1 MHKTMIFPVC
11 LGILLVGIVMLPSV
25 FAESAYTM
33 STYVHP
39 EEKYSIQYPST
50 WSVEDTIFG
59 WVSFGDVDSVNTL
72 RMTSDQTMYVEVWN
86 LGSIPFIDT
95 QSEQERF
102 DGNLAGERAE
112 CATSWVGYGYECR
125 DTEPTGEHGFITLSS
140 GEVVHS
146 MSYTAVREYPEEH
159 TVGITTTSFEFLC
172 CTNHSYIVE
181 FHIDTTN
188 PANIPNE
195 TIFQI
200 KQDMLESFTFL
211 PVAASEPD
219 PKSTQQAS
227 GGCGTGTVLVDGV
240 CQLAPQE
247 SNDGCGAGTKM
258 VNGVCQLA
266 KTGSPFNILSGSTI
280 EPLYIVIG
288 AVAVGG
294 GIVGVVFAVRRGSG
308 GTSTPKPARQDLEDY
323 EDQYLQRQGQR
334 PTRKPAET
342 RPTSSSCNS
351 CGRPLKPTAK
361 FCGGCGTPC
370 S

>member
-1 MHKTMIFPVC
+1 MHKTMILPVC

-39 EEKYSIQYPST
+39 EEKWSIQYPST

-102 DGNLAGERAE
+102 DGTIAGERIDCVTDLVAE
-112 CATSWVGYGYECR
+112 GYGCR
-125 DTEPTGEHGFITLSS
+125 DLEPGEHGFVTLSS
-140 GEVVHS
+140 GEIVHS
-146 MSYTAVREYPEEH
+146 VSYTTVREYPEEH
-159 TVGITTTSFEFLC
+159 IVGITTTTVDFLC
-172 CTNHSYIVE
+172 GTNHIYQII
-181 FHIDTTN
+181 FDIDTTN

-211 PVAASEPD
+211 PTACDKTDVKASYL
-219 PKSTQQAS
+219 
-227 GGCGTGTVLVDGV
+227 GYVIGTGLGLFVLIGIPAIIIIVV
-240 CQLAPQE
+240 VILIKRRKKTAQP
-247 SNDGCGAGTKM
+247 TK
-258 VNGVCQLA
+258 
-266 KTGSPFNILSGSTI
+266 
-280 EPLYIVIG
+280 
-288 AVAVGG
+288 
-294 GIVGVVFAVRRGSG
+294 
-308 GTSTPKPARQDLEDY
+308 QDLDDY
-323 EDQYLQRQGQR
+323 ESQYLRRQGQR
-334 PTRKPAET
+334 PSPKPAEIRQT
-342 RPTSSSCNS
+342 FALCDSCGAKFKPTS
-351 CGRPLKPTAK
+351 K
-361 FCGGCGTPC
+361 FCAKCGSPR

>member
-1 MHKTMIFPVC
+1 MCMHKTMILPVC
-11 LGILLVGIVMLPSV
+11 LGILLVGIVMIPSS

-50 WSVEDTIFG
+50 WSVEDNNETWPIGWIIFTDSEDWTIE
-59 WVSFGDVDSVNTL
+59 
-72 RMTSDQTMYVEVWN
+72 VEIN
-86 LGSIPFIDT
+86 NFGSIPFIDI

-102 DGNLAGERAE
+102 DGTIAGEKLGCTLAGD
-112 CATSWVGYGYECR
+112 SMGYVCR
-125 DTEPTGEHGFITLSS
+125 DVEPTGEHDFITLSS

-159 TVGITTTSFEFLC
+159 IVEIASTSFEFLC

-211 PVAASEPD
+211 PVASSEPD

-227 GGCGTGTVLVDGV
+227 GGCGPGTVLEGNTCVLAPEESSKGCGPGTVLVKGE
-240 CQLAPQE
+240 CQLDE
-247 SNDGCGAGTKM
+247 SSTSI
-258 VNGVCQLA
+258 
-266 KTGSPFNILSGSTI
+266 GSLLTSFP
-280 EPLYIVIG
+280 PLYIAGGAAVIG
-288 AVAVGG
+288 AAII
-294 GIVGVVFAVRRGSG
+294 GIIFAVRRGSG
-308 GTSTPKPARQDLEDY
+308 GTSTPKPARQDLDDY
-323 EDQYLQRQGQR
+323 ESQYLRKQGLK
-334 PTRKPAET
+334 PTRKPAEIRLT
-342 RPTSSSCNS
+342 PSSCKS
-351 CGRPLKPTAK
+351 CGTRLKPAAK
-361 FCGGCGTPC
+361 FCGKCG
-370 S
+370 SRQ

>member
-1 MHKTMIFPVC
+1 MSMHKTMILPVC

-50 WSVEDTIFG
+50 WLVEDNNETWPIGWIIFTDSEDWTISAE
-59 WVSFGDVDSVNTL
+59 VSSF
-72 RMTSDQTMYVEVWN
+72 
-86 LGSIPFIDT
+86 GSIPFIDT

-146 MSYTAVREYPEEH
+146 MSYTAAREYPEEH

-211 PVAASEPD
+211 PAACD
-219 PKSTQQAS
+219 KTDVKAS
-227 GGCGTGTVLVDGV
+227 FVGYAIGTALALVVLIGIPAIIIIVV
-240 CQLAPQE
+240 VILIKRRKKTAQP
-247 SNDGCGAGTKM
+247 TK
-258 VNGVCQLA
+258 
-266 KTGSPFNILSGSTI
+266 
-280 EPLYIVIG
+280 
-288 AVAVGG
+288 
-294 GIVGVVFAVRRGSG
+294 
-308 GTSTPKPARQDLEDY
+308 QDLDDY
-323 EDQYLQRQGQR
+323 ESQYLRRQGQR
-334 PTRKPAET
+334 PSPKPAEI
-342 RPTSSSCNS
+342 RQTSAFCDSCEAK
-351 CGRPLKPTAK
+351 LKPTSK
-361 FCGGCGTPC
+361 FCAKCGSPR

>member
-1 MHKTMIFPVC
+1 MILPVC

-39 EEKYSIQYPST
+39 EEKWSIQYPST

-102 DGNLAGERAE
+102 DGTIDGERIL
-112 CATSWVGYGYECR
+112 CFSDTFILDGYECR
-125 DTEPTGEHGFITLSS
+125 DLEPGEHGFVTLSS
-140 GEVVHS
+140 GEIVHS
-146 MSYTAVREYPEEH
+146 VSYTTVREYPEEH
-159 TVGITTTSFEFLC
+159 IVGITTTTVDFLC
-172 CTNHSYIVE
+172 GTNHIYQII
-181 FHIDTTN
+181 FDIDTTN

-211 PVAASEPD
+211 PAACDE
-219 PKSTQQAS
+219 
-227 GGCGTGTVLVDGV
+227 GTNLMM
-240 CQLAPQE
+240 E
-247 SNDGCGAGTKM
+247 S
-258 VNGVCQLA
+258 V
-266 KTGSPFNILSGSTI
+266 F
-280 EPLYIVIG
+280 EFYIGLIFVIG
-288 AVAVGG
+288 IPAIII
-294 GIVGVVFAVRRGSG
+294 IVVVILIKRRKK
-308 GTSTPKPARQDLEDY
+308 TAQPTKQDLDDY
-323 EDQYLQRQGQR
+323 ESQYLRRQGQR
-334 PTRKPAET
+334 PSPKPAEI
-342 RPTSSSCNS
+342 RQTSAFCDSCEAK
-351 CGRPLKPTAK
+351 LKPTSK
-361 FCGGCGTPC
+361 FCAKCGSPR

>member
-1 MHKTMIFPVC
+1 MSMHKTMIFPVC

-39 EEKYSIQYPST
+39 EEKWSIQYPST

-102 DGNLAGERAE
+102 DGTIAGERIDCVTDPVIE
-112 CATSWVGYGYECR
+112 GYECR
-125 DTEPTGEHGFITLSS
+125 DLEPGEHGFVTLSS
-140 GEVVHS
+140 GEIVHS
-146 MSYTAVREYPEEH
+146 VSYTTVREYPEEH
-159 TVGITTTSFEFLC
+159 IVGITTTTVDFLC
-172 CTNHSYIVE
+172 GTNHIYQII
-181 FHIDTTN
+181 FDIDTTN

-211 PVAASEPD
+211 PTACDKTDVKASYL
-219 PKSTQQAS
+219 
-227 GGCGTGTVLVDGV
+227 GYVIGTGLGLFVLIGIPAIIIIVV
-240 CQLAPQE
+240 VILIKRRKKTAQP
-247 SNDGCGAGTKM
+247 TK
-258 VNGVCQLA
+258 
-266 KTGSPFNILSGSTI
+266 
-280 EPLYIVIG
+280 
-288 AVAVGG
+288 
-294 GIVGVVFAVRRGSG
+294 
-308 GTSTPKPARQDLEDY
+308 QDLDDY
-323 EDQYLQRQGQR
+323 ESQYLRRQGQR
-334 PTRKPAET
+334 PSPKPAEIRQT
-342 RPTSSSCNS
+342 FALCDSCGAKFKPTS
-351 CGRPLKPTAK
+351 K
-361 FCGGCGTPC
+361 FCAKCGSPR

>member
-1 MHKTMIFPVC
+1 MI
-11 LGILLVGIVMLPSV
+11 PSV

-39 EEKYSIQYPST
+39 EEKWSIQYPST
-50 WSVEDTIFG
+50 WLVEENLLVVELVIFTDSEDWTISAE
-59 WVSFGDVDSVNTL
+59 VSSF
-72 RMTSDQTMYVEVWN
+72 
-86 LGSIPFIDT
+86 GSIPFIDT

-211 PVAASEPD
+211 PAACD
-219 PKSTQQAS
+219 KTDVKAS
-227 GGCGTGTVLVDGV
+227 YLGYVIGTGLGLFVLIGIPAIIIIVV
-240 CQLAPQE
+240 VILIKRRKKTAQP
-247 SNDGCGAGTKM
+247 TK
-258 VNGVCQLA
+258 
-266 KTGSPFNILSGSTI
+266 
-280 EPLYIVIG
+280 
-288 AVAVGG
+288 
-294 GIVGVVFAVRRGSG
+294 
-308 GTSTPKPARQDLEDY
+308 QDLDDY
-323 EDQYLQRQGQR
+323 ESQYLRRQGQR
-334 PTRKPAET
+334 PSPKPAEIRQT
-342 RPTSSSCNS
+342 FALCDS
-351 CGRPLKPTAK
+351 CGAKLKPTSK
-361 FCGGCGTPC
+361 FCAKCGSPR

>member
-1 MHKTMIFPVC
+1 MCMQKIMIPLVC
-11 LGILLVGIVMLPSV
+11 LGILLVGIVMIPSS

-50 WSVEDTIFG
+50 WLVEDNNETWPIGWIIFTDSEDWTISAE
-59 WVSFGDVDSVNTL
+59 VSSF
-72 RMTSDQTMYVEVWN
+72 
-86 LGSIPFIDT
+86 GSIPFIDT

-211 PVAASEPD
+211 PAACDKTTDAMESVFVVAIGLFA
-219 PKSTQQAS
+219 
-227 GGCGTGTVLVDGV
+227 
-240 CQLAPQE
+240 
-247 SNDGCGAGTKM
+247 
-258 VNGVCQLA
+258 
-266 KTGSPFNILSGSTI
+266 
-280 EPLYIVIG
+280 VIG
-288 AVAVGG
+288 IPAIII
-294 GIVGVVFAVRRGSG
+294 IVVVILIKRRKK
-308 GTSTPKPARQDLEDY
+308 TAQPTKQDLDDY
-323 EDQYLQRQGQR
+323 ESQYLRRQGQR
-334 PTRKPAET
+334 PSPKPAEIRQT
-342 RPTSSSCNS
+342 FALCDSCGAKFKPTS
-351 CGRPLKPTAK
+351 K
-361 FCGGCGTPC
+361 FCAKCGSPR